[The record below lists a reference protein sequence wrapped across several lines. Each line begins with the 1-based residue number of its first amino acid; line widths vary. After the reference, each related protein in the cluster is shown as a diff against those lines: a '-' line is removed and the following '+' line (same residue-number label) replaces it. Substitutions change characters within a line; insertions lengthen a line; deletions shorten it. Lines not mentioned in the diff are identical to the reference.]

1 MQYPFEH
8 PLPRARHRV
17 KTDRVVCFGFTLH
30 SHHIIPTPTPY
41 HLYTCAVP
49 GSYLRRCTLGFRG
62 KIRGCSGAGTTLV
75 RRRYE
80 VDPSFTLCCTG
91 FIGECEFADCW
102 QIWRIGKDDLPLPY
116 RPVGMFFGL
125 RHKWRGVAW
134 RSSLYSG
141 RIASAEQ
148 GGCIGGM
155 LKGCRPSSDVVRCVV
170 SVGFVPY
177 VKV

>member
-1 MQYPFEH
+1 MEACAVHALPPSSPPAHRIESLRLPSRRPAPSLPTCPVNAPRECSVF
-8 PLPRARHRV
+8 PRKPPPRANHRV

-91 FIGECEFADCW
+91 FGGEGAFAGIGP
-102 QIWRIGKDDLPLPY
+102 IWRFGKDVLPLPY
-116 RPVGMFFGL
+116 RLVGMFFGL
-125 RHKWRGVAW
+125 QDK
-134 RSSLYSG
+134 
-141 RIASAEQ
+141 
-148 GGCIGGM
+148 
-155 LKGCRPSSDVVRCVV
+155 
-170 SVGFVPY
+170 
-177 VKV
+177 